1 MQRMDECLKFAERW
15 MNVSKRTVFA
25 IAESRGQGRGD
36 CVTHS
41 VSPNVCLQYG
51 NRSLVG

>member
-1 MQRMDECLKFAERW
+1 MQRMDECLKLAERW
-15 MNVSKRTVFA
+15 MNVSKGAVLA
-25 IAESRGQGRGD
+25 IAGSRGQGRAD
-36 CVTHS
+36 CVTRS